1 MVKYLKGGVNVPDKA
16 KSTDYK
22 RKFNSENYDRIELTV
37 KKGKK
42 EIFKNHAAKRGETLN
57 GFINRAMTETLER
70 DENNKNDV

>member
-1 MVKYLKGGVNVPDKA
+1 MPDKA

-42 EIFKNHAAKRGETLN
+42 EIFKNHAAERGETLN
-57 GFINRAMTETLER
+57 GFINRAIAEAMEHDGESLPVKDT
-70 DENNKNDV
+70 ENNA

>member
-1 MVKYLKGGVNVPDKA
+1 MPDKA

-42 EIFKNHAAKRGETLN
+42 DMLKKHAANCGETLN
-57 GFINRAMTETLER
+57 GFINRAITETVER
-70 DENNKNDV
+70 DEAAFPSNKKTDNED

>member
-1 MVKYLKGGVNVPDKA
+1 MPDKA

-42 EIFKNHAAKRGETLN
+42 DMLKKHAADCGETLN
-57 GFINRAMTETLER
+57 GFINRAITETVER
-70 DENNKNDV
+70 DEAAFPPDKKTKND

>member
-1 MVKYLKGGVNVPDKA
+1 MPDKA

-42 EIFKNHAAKRGETLN
+42 DMLKKHAADCGETLN
-57 GFINRAMTETLER
+57 GFINRAISETVER
-70 DENNKNDV
+70 DETAAASGQKTENTE

>member
-1 MVKYLKGGVNVPDKA
+1 MPDKA

-42 EIFKNHAAKRGETLN
+42 DMLKKHAADCGETLN
-57 GFINRAMTETLER
+57 GFINRAITETVER
-70 DENNKNDV
+70 DEAAFPSTKKMENED

>member
-1 MVKYLKGGVNVPDKA
+1 MPDKA

-42 EIFKNHAAKRGETLN
+42 DMLKKHAADCGETLN
-57 GFINRAMTETLER
+57 GFINRAITETVER
-70 DENNKNDV
+70 DEAAAVSQKTERAE

>member
-1 MVKYLKGGVNVPDKA
+1 MPDKA

-42 EIFKNHAAKRGETLN
+42 DMLKKHAADCGETLN
-57 GFINRAMTETLER
+57 GFINRAISETVKR
-70 DENNKNDV
+70 DETATVSGQKTENTE

>member
-1 MVKYLKGGVNVPDKA
+1 MPDKA

-42 EIFKNHAAKRGETLN
+42 DMLKKHAADCGETLN
-57 GFINRAMTETLER
+57 GFINRAITETVER
-70 DENNKNDV
+70 DETALPSTKKTGNEA

>member
-1 MVKYLKGGVNVPDKA
+1 MPDKA

-42 EIFKNHAAKRGETLN
+42 EMLKKHAADCGETLN
-57 GFINRAMTETLER
+57 GFINRAITETVER
-70 DENNKNDV
+70 DEAASLSSENTKNEE

>member
-1 MVKYLKGGVNVPDKA
+1 MPDKA

-42 EIFKNHAAKRGETLN
+42 DMLKKHAADCGETLN
-57 GFINRAMTETLER
+57 GFINRAISETVER
-70 DENNKNDV
+70 DETAAVSGQKTENTE

>member
-1 MVKYLKGGVNVPDKA
+1 MPDKA

-42 EIFKNHAAKRGETLN
+42 EILKNHAANCGETLN
-57 GFINRAMTETLER
+57 GFINRAMTETMER
-70 DENNKNDV
+70 DKENLSASKKDKSDL

>member
-1 MVKYLKGGVNVPDKA
+1 MPDKT

-42 EIFKNHAAKRGETLN
+42 DMLKKHAADCGETLN
-57 GFINRAMTETLER
+57 GFINRAITETVER
-70 DENNKNDV
+70 DEAAATFSQNTESTE